1 MKKNLYLTSLKKDN
15 VSIRRQDKKF
25 FYSRN
30 GAAIYITRINCIKK
44 FIFGGKIL
52 GYKMN
57 RVSSIDIDDVYDFK
71 IAEMVF
77 KNKFLLKNY

>member
-1 MKKNLYLTSLKKDN
+1 
-15 VSIRRQDKKF
+15 
-25 FYSRN
+25 
-30 GAAIYITRINCIKK
+30 
-44 FIFGGKIL
+44 
-52 GYKMN
+52 MN